1 MIKNIIVPT
10 YIIDGINNKVKKFPK
25 YYKFWG
31 ADFETVNGEPYS
43 LQICENGKDAKL
55 IWVNKKNVLHKFIS
69 YFKKHIVKHKLN
81 VVYFHNLN
89 FDLSVLLYQF
99 HKEFL
104 GHISLETEVDGVE
117 IEAVLGSITFAKF
130 TFSYEEKNS
139 KGMTVLWVL
148 DSLSF
153 MSGGSLK
160 FWAEKLHLPFK
171 KLPVPKGIGEKKLKS
186 KKFINYAKQD
196 CIVQWHLASWILD
209 RHKEYNVAPCVSS
222 AQFSMRV
229 FRSSFFKKD
238 TLIPYIP
245 KRALEGCVLSYHGGR
260 NGFYVDRPTLFKN
273 CAEVD
278 ISSAYPY
285 AMTKLPNF
293 NHCSYKRT
301 KELKNGIEG
310 IYQITGIYLGCKY
323 PVIFTHNFKEIEK
336 NSIFKIWVTSYEL
349 RAVIKEKSVKDLKI
363 LDGYIIEESNE
374 EKYKY
379 NPFKD
384 FVNTFYNKK
393 ETSDNFQQ
401 RLMYKIILN
410 SLYGKFI
417 QTTLDDDNVLEEEEK
432 PKEPTISLE
441 ADGSIKLLNDNAGNK
456 EYIAG
461 GMFNLMIATL
471 ITGYTRVYL
480 HRLEHKYQA
489 IHSST
494 DSIKCNAKRL
504 EKDLP
509 KGLGT
514 YKLECV
520 GDCLILRNKLYLH
533 YNEKG
538 EIKKFAL
545 HGFSGKKEQLLEL
558 VTNKKNTYKVNRM
571 LKVREAYKQQLKPL
585 MMTEQDKILD
595 IDLSVIDV
603 KEDY

>member
-1 MIKNIIVPT
+1 M
-10 YIIDGINNKVKKFPK
+10 
-25 YYKFWG
+25 
-31 ADFETVNGEPYS
+31 
-43 LQICENGKDAKL
+43 
-55 IWVNKKNVLHKFIS
+55 
-69 YFKKHIVKHKLN
+69 
-81 VVYFHNLN
+81 
-89 FDLSVLLYQF
+89 
-99 HKEFL
+99 
-104 GHISLETEVDGVE
+104 ETEVEGVE
-117 IEAVLGSITFAKF
+117 IEAVLGAITFAKF
-130 TFSYEEKNS
+130 TFEYEEEKS
-139 KGMTVLWVL
+139 KGYTVLWVL

-153 MSGGSLK
+153 MSGGSLR

-171 KLPVPKGIGEKKLKS
+171 KLPTPKGIGEKKLKS

-196 CIVQWHLASWILD
+196 CIVQWHLAKWILD
-209 RHKEYNVAPCVSS
+209 RHIEYDVAPCVSS

-229 FRSSFFKKD
+229 FRSSFFKED
-238 TLIPYIP
+238 THIPYIP
-245 KRALEGCVLSYHGGR
+245 KRALEGCIFSYHGGR
-260 NGFYVDRPTLFKN
+260 NGFYVDKPTLFKN

-293 NHCSYKRT
+293 NHCKYKRT
-301 KELKNGIEG
+301 KKLEDNIEG
-310 IYQITGIYLGCKY
+310 IYLISGLYLGCKY

-336 NSIFKIWVTSYEL
+336 NSIFKVWVTSYEL
-349 RAVIKEKSVKDLKI
+349 RAVIEEKSVKNLKI
-363 LDGYIIEESNE
+363 LDGYVVIEN
-374 EKYKY
+374 KNYDY

-384 FVNTFYNKK
+384 FVHTFYNKK

-417 QTTLDDDNVLEEEEK
+417 QTTVDDDNILEEEDK
-432 PKEPTISLE
+432 PTEPQIEFLPDGTI
-441 ADGSIKLLNDNAGNK
+441 KFLNNNAGNK

-461 GMFNLMIATL
+461 GMFNPMIATL
-471 ITGYTRVYL
+471 ITGFTRVYL
-480 HRLEHKYQA
+480 HNLEHKYHA

-533 YNEKG
+533 YNDKG

-558 VTNKKNTYKVNRM
+558 VTNKQNTYKVNRM
-571 LKVREAYKQQLKPL
+571 LKVREAYRQQLKPL
-585 MMTEQDKILD
+585 MMTEQNKILD